1 MQYLKVILMTLQ
13 ASFFL
18 VKHDIYHHHLERIVK
33 SNNCVEHINLNKKV
47 LKFDNLKIMTIVE
60 DMHSF

>member
-1 MQYLKVILMTLQ
+1 MTLQ
-13 ASFFL
+13 ASPFL
-18 VKHDIYHHHLERIVK
+18 VPHDIYHQHLERIAK
-33 SNNCVEHINLNKKV
+33 LSNCVEHINLSKKI